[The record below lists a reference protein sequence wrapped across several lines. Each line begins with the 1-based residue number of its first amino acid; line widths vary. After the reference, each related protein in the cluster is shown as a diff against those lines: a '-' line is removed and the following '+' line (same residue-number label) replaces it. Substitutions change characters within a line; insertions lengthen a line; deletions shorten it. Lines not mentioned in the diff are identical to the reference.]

1 MHVSLGKVLRAGGV
15 EPPVGLFFGISG
27 GAPNG
32 PDGDREAY
40 YFDARDPSGYAS
52 DIDAVVNMFDVFCTG
67 FGGQT
72 LRYERSP
79 DGVFTPLFAADH
91 DAAKSRWGLATLQG
105 AVAHF
110 TDVVVL
116 DSDLVDVTAD
126 VRSGVDAVVRAFL
139 DHPTAAEARAWGAFP
154 REDEAGATEQMLAA
168 PYRWSYL
175 LARARSDTSARA
187 FRYWKQGSVEITPWP
202 MRWVVKGSTRA
213 MPLVGR
219 VRGSARRLLPRR

>member
-1 MHVSLGKVLRAGGV
+1 M
-15 EPPVGLFFGISG
+15 
-27 GAPNG
+27 
-32 PDGDREAY
+32 
-40 YFDARDPSGYAS
+40 
-52 DIDAVVNMFDVFCTG
+52 
-67 FGGQT
+67 
-72 LRYERSP
+72 
-79 DGVFTPLFAADH
+79 
-91 DAAKSRWGLATLQG
+91 
-105 AVAHF
+105 AHF

-154 REDEAGATEQMLAA
+154 CEDEAGATEQMLAA
-168 PYRWSYL
+168 PYHWSYL

-202 MRWVVKGSTRA
+202 MRWIVKGSTRA

-219 VRGSARRLLPRR
+219 VGRSARRLLPRR